1 MDDLSEKIADIL
13 NDPESMDK
21 VRLMAENLLGTKPE
35 QPKTQEK
42 ISGILSGEGLP
53 DISEMQK
60 IMGLLSRLKSS
71 EDDSRTQLLLALK
84 PHLSEE
90 RRQKVDSAVKI
101 LRMLELLPLI
111 KESGL
116 LNLDFM
122 Q

>member
-101 LRMLELLPLI
+101 LRMLYLLPLI